1 LQGADHQPEDRE
13 RVRPGDLEVCR
24 VKARRDVVDLADQ
37 FVGED
42 VSGGGGAAGD
52 LVEQRGRRAAVG
64 ALVAVLG
71 RQIGAD
77 ERLESRPIGRLGV
90 EALAL
95 GAQLVGEDV
104 RDEILLGGEVAV
116 ERAPLV
122 RPASDTTA
130 ATPAPSMPSSL
141 KRRPAASTMRCRV
154 ASFWCL
160 PYRIATSLV
169 GLVSIELWELPRGA
183 PDT

>member
-1 LQGADHQPEDRE
+1 
-13 RVRPGDLEVCR
+13 
-24 VKARRDVVDLADQ
+24 
-37 FVGED
+37 
-42 VSGGGGAAGD
+42 
-52 LVEQRGRRAAVG
+52 
-64 ALVAVLG
+64 VLG

-160 PYRIATSLV
+160 PYRIANLSRRAGVDRAV
-169 GLVSIELWELPRGA
+169 GAAARGA
-183 PDT
+183 RYLATNPSCHAPVGHRHRRPGGPAPSA